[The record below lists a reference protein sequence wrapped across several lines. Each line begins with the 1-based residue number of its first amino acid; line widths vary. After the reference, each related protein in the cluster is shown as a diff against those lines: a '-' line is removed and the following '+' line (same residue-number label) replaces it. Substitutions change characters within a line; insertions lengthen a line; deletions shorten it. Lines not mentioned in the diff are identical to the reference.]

1 MCWHFTAAVAADP
14 ALRSSFF
21 LGEFVVGIV
30 LAVAVKLY
38 VEKGVSG
45 RPAMSSRFGS
55 MMK

>member
-1 MCWHFTAAVAADP
+1 MCRHFTAVVAADP
-14 ALRSSFF
+14 ALGSLFF

-38 VEKGVSG
+38 VEKGFFG

>member
-1 MCWHFTAAVAADP
+1 VCWDFTAAVAADP
-14 ALRSSFF
+14 ALRSLFF

-38 VEKGVSG
+38 VEKGIFG
-45 RPAMSSRFGS
+45 CAAMSSRFES

>member
-1 MCWHFTAAVAADP
+1 VCRHFTAAVAADP
-14 ALRSSFF
+14 ALGSLLF

-38 VEKGVSG
+38 VEKVFLG
-45 RPAMSSRFGS
+45 RPAMSSRVGS

>member
-1 MCWHFTAAVAADP
+1 VCWHFTAAVAADP
-14 ALRSSFF
+14 ALRSLFF